1 MLKNKNDGSYWICGE
16 GIGTEQKTVSGEL
29 IIWLHAAV
37 NLCRM
42 DFRSKII
49 KNFALKETILKCE
62 VLEVKNE

>member
-1 MLKNKNDGSYWICGE
+1 MMVHIGFAERVLEQNKKRFQWK
-16 GIGTEQKTVSGEL
+16 Q
-29 IIWLHAAV
+29 IIRLHAAV